1 MPRRYTN
8 YDLTK
13 KAGRDAEARV
23 NAEFVNIDVNKQN
36 LTHKLFSRFPLV
48 GEVGEGEI
56 VLCTVG
62 PRIYTKI
69 GGTLRYAALT

>member
-8 YDLTK
+8 YGLDRV
-13 KAGRDAEARV
+13 GRTVEQRV
-23 NAEFVNIDVNKQN
+23 NSEFINIDVNKQN